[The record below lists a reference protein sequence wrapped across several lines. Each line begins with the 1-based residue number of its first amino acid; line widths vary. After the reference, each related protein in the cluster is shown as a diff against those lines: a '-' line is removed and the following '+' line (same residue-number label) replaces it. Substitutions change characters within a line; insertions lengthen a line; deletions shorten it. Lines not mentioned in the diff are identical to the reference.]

1 MNCIPKAKMSLV
13 VQCVGELVLKLSAR
27 KTAFL
32 MSAAMAIMLA
42 ACGGGSGGGNV
53 LPVNNGTPSPPI
65 SPPPPP
71 PPVVS
76 APANSLSE
84 KFHGDFLVG
93 GALNSFQIDAGDLA
107 VEVARMQF
115 NTLTPEY
122 QLKADVLAP
131 TEGVYDFTRA
141 DQIVNWALENGMEVR
156 GHALVWHEATP
167 AYFYEGT
174 PEEIRARLEAYVT
187 TVVTHFRGRVKVWD
201 VVNEATSIDIFAG
214 DNGIGP
220 DRPTDWYEA
229 VGSADY
235 IDWAFRAAR
244 AADPDALLFLNDY
257 ETENPIKRAW
267 FIEIAQRLIDRGVPI
282 DGVGHQMHLQP
293 NSTAAEVLAAIDDV
307 DNQFLGLINHI
318 TELDMSAYDNPGE
331 CWVSQTNCEADFG
344 PVAPPA
350 FLEAQARLMRDLFN
364 GFADRPSVESV
375 TTWGVLDDDN
385 WLNFTPVERNNFP
398 LLFDA
403 NGNPKPAYQAII
415 DDDYV
420 IVSGD

>member
-1 MNCIPKAKMSLV
+1 MSIFSAK
-13 VQCVGELVLKLSAR
+13 

-32 MSAAMAIMLA
+32 MSAAMVLMLT
-42 ACGGGSGGGNV
+42 ACGGGSGGGSA
-53 LPVNNGTPSPPI
+53 LPLNNGSSTPPI
-65 SPPPPP
+65 SPPP

-76 APANSLSE
+76 APANTISA
-84 KFHGDFLVG
+84 KFHGNFLFG

-107 VEVARMQF
+107 VDVATAHF
-115 NTLTPEY
+115 NSLTPEF

-131 TEGVYDFTRA
+131 TEGAYDFTRA
-141 DQIVNWALENGMEVR
+141 DQIVNWAIENGMEVR

-167 AYFYEGT
+167 DYFYEGT
-174 PEEIRARLEAYVT
+174 PEQIRARLEDYIT

-201 VVNEATSIDIFAG
+201 VVNEVTSVDIYDG
-214 DNGIGP
+214 ENGVGP
-220 DRPTDWYEA
+220 DRDTGWYQA

-235 IDWAFRAAR
+235 IDWAFHAAR

-293 NSTAAEVLAAIDDV
+293 NSTATEVLAAIDDV

-331 CWVSQTNCEADFG
+331 CWVSQTNCQPDFG
-344 PVAPPA
+344 PVAPTE
-350 FLEAQARLMRDLFN
+350 FLEAQAQLMRDLFN
-364 GFADRPSVESV
+364 GLAQRPSVESV
-375 TTWGVLDDDN
+375 TQWGVLDDDN

-398 LLFDA
+398 LLFDR
-403 NGNPKPAYQAII
+403 NGNPKSAYEAIV

-420 IVSGD
+420 IGGGG